1 MKNIINDLEKSIR
14 NFDKPMTKE
23 LTRQAISEKIDPVEL
38 LDSFRNIL
46 SVVGDE
52 FEKEKIF
59 LPELVGIASTLEDS
73 MSIVMEEILNSG
85 KKIKSLGRVAIGTV
99 YGDIHTIG
107 KTMVAT
113 LLTAGGFT
121 VLDLGI
127 NVPAEK
133 FIKTVEESEVDI
145 LAMSALLT
153 TTAPEQ
159 KKVIEVL
166 KEKKLRDKVKIMIG
180 GGAITEEFAREIGA
194 DGYEPT
200 APGSVNLAKR
210 LLNN

>member
-1 MKNIINDLEKSIR
+1 VNNIINDLETSIR
-14 NFDKPMTKE
+14 SFDKSKTKE
-23 LTRQAISEKIDPVEL
+23 LTKKAISEKIDPVEI
-38 LDSFRNIL
+38 LDSFRDIL

-73 MSIVMEEILNSG
+73 MPIVMEEILKSG
-85 KKIKSLGRVAIGTV
+85 KKIKSLGNVAIGTV
-99 YGDIHTIG
+99 FGDIHTIG

-113 LLTAGGFT
+113 LLTAGGFN

-133 FIKTVEESEVDI
+133 FIQTVEENEVNI

-159 KKVIEVL
+159 RKVIEGL
-166 KEKKLRDKVKIMIG
+166 KEKNLREKVKIIIG